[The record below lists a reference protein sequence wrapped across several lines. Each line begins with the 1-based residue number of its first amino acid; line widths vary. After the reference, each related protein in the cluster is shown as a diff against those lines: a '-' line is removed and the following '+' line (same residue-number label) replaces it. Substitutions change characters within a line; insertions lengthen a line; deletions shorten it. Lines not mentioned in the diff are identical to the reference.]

1 MIGIII
7 ITVLILSLYGLA
19 YLICHGD
26 DRYYRSFGVA
36 TYYKN
41 FRDYYE
47 QAIIIPEKKEEQHSN
62 KADEAYILDIPEW
75 KIKMI
80 EEFNVIH

>member
-7 ITVLILSLYGLA
+7 ITGLILSLYGLA
-19 YLICHGD
+19 YLICHVD
-26 DRYYRSFGVA
+26 DRYYRSSGVA

-41 FRDYYE
+41 FRNYYE
-47 QAIIIPEKKEEQHSN
+47 QAIIIPEKKKEQHSN
-62 KADEAYILDIPEW
+62 IADEAYILDIPEW

-80 EEFNVIH
+80 EEINVIH